1 MFNTLSYYTF
11 SVRFVKIKITSSHD
25 SLFTTR
31 VIESIA
37 NFISHQFKLEAL
49 SFNESLISENL
60 SEFEGI
66 INSQATNLKYL
77 RIGGTLKSFARILK
91 ALRNCV
97 NLELLEFGGDSS
109 EEVVT
114 EDYMEGVEVWD
125 YDLKGGSRGEIDKVG
140 EVSMI
145 EEFEFNQLKI
155 MNIYCIE
162 DCASAKNEH
171 EDYTYDEQQQQ
182 F

>member
-1 MFNTLSYYTF
+1 MTFIKHREFDYSIAKLVNLEIDYYSGGNIQNEENKLNELFNTLSYYTF

-77 RIGGTLKSFARILK
+77 RIGGTLKSFAR
-91 ALRNCV
+91 
-97 NLELLEFGGDSS
+97 
-109 EEVVT
+109 
-114 EDYMEGVEVWD
+114 Y
-125 YDLKGGSRGEIDKVG
+125 
-140 EVSMI
+140 
-145 EEFEFNQLKI
+145 
-155 MNIYCIE
+155 
-162 DCASAKNEH
+162 
-171 EDYTYDEQQQQ
+171 
-182 F
+182 

>member
-1 MFNTLSYYTF
+1 M
-11 SVRFVKIKITSSHD
+11 
-25 SLFTTR
+25 
-31 VIESIA
+31 
-37 NFISHQFKLEAL
+37 
-49 SFNESLISENL
+49 

-109 EEVVT
+109 EEVVK
-114 EDYMEGVEVWD
+114 EDYMEGVEDWD
-125 YDLKGGSRGEIDKVG
+125 YDLKGGSRDEVDKTG
-140 EVSMI
+140 EVSTI

-155 MNIYCIE
+155 RNIYCTE
-162 DCASAKNEH
+162 DCA
-171 EDYTYDEQQQQ
+171 
-182 F
+182 